1 MMRFIGKHILT
12 LGRLLLVLFL
22 VANSGFT
29 IVLYHCTMR
38 DDPDGVSCCSDNNAC
53 PAGTCANAGPGP
65 SADAMLARSDVPC
78 MAMTVAGGLQTDP
91 TIVEKESTARLHSKV
106 TMLPVFAPDPALS
119 QNLEEPLFLLSSA
132 ASNVSLRSVEKY
144 VLNAT
149 FRI

>member
-1 MMRFIGKHILT
+1 
-12 LGRLLLVLFL
+12 
-22 VANSGFT
+22 
-29 IVLYHCTMR
+29 
-38 DDPDGVSCCSDNNAC
+38 
-53 PAGTCANAGPGP
+53 
-65 SADAMLARSDVPC
+65 